1 MTTQTEYKF
10 WDFNIWQT
18 LASTGFVVSGMS
30 QLGLYFTERQV
41 QNFTHVYWIWMFVFL
56 GGTLLK
62 YYYFKNGIEPGNDH

>member
-1 MTTQTEYKF
+1 
-10 WDFNIWQT
+10 
-18 LASTGFVVSGMS
+18 MS